1 MVFALRWTELISNQ
15 KHGVLGFGES
25 DIETRL
31 QMFWDT
37 FTWDILSSRPSTP
50 PRLTVLYVK
59 LT

>member
-15 KHGVLGFGES
+15 RHGVPGFDES

-37 FTWDILSSRPSTP
+37 FTWDILSSRPSTS